1 MKGEQRL
8 LSERLE
14 REVSRKTQLESQ
26 LEADR
31 IKIESLEQRLAT
43 QEEQVLLSLKLS
55 QDLKE
60 QRAYLASEGER
71 LREADARNQQLRAEL
86 LHEKQTQQLERAAS
100 SAASSTAASA
110 SAPEAVHQ
118 V

>member
-1 MKGEQRL
+1 MKREQRL

-14 REVSRKTQLESQ
+14 REVSRKAQLESQ

-31 IKIESLEQRLAT
+31 MKIESLEQRLAT

-110 SAPEAVHQ
+110 SAPDAVHQ